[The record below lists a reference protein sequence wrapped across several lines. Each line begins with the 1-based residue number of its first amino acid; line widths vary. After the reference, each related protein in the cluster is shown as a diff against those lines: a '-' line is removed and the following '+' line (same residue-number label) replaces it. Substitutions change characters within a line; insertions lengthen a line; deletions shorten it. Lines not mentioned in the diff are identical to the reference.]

1 MTETARI
8 YGGSLYDLAAEENL
22 TGEILG
28 QMEQIRTLL
37 LENPEY
43 ERLLSEPSIPQME
56 RNGMIEEKSSRGIF
70 RLFRGFQKQI
80 L

>member
-37 LENPEY
+37 RET
-43 ERLLSEPSIPQME
+43 
-56 RNGMIEEKSSRGIF
+56 EKGLRPGQKSRRI
-70 RLFRGFQKQI
+70 
-80 L
+80 

>member
-37 LENPEY
+37 RENPVFQENWS
-43 ERLLSEPSIPQME
+43 ERSICMT
-56 RNGMIEEKSSRGIF
+56 NIHSLKF
-70 RLFRGFQKQI
+70 RVKMRLMYSVP
-80 L
+80 

>member
-37 LENPEY
+37 RENPEY

-56 RNGMIEEKSSRGIF
+56 RNGIWRSGATIF
-70 RLFRGFQKQI
+70 GEFYETDV
-80 L
+80 